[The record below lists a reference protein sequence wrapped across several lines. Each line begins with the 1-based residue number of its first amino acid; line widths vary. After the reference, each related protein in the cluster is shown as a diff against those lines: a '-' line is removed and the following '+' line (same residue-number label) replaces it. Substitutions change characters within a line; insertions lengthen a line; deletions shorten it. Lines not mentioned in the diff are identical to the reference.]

1 MYGKKNCKINM
12 DFDVGFKVMEIYW
25 KDQSFVKWLKNEIE
39 CVFIKMFSDFK
50 YVYEKNNMRFMVNV
64 NLSLCGDWGGDLYIM
79 ICQFVVM
86 GIFVFQLEILC
97 VIWNQ
102 LIVDDELVIKFVQSI
117 VDIYFMC
124 LNCNNFFY
132 IKISKREQVVYLEF
146 IEKMLNDYLKIEKI
160 FQEKQI

>member
-39 CVFIKMFSDFK
+39 CVFIKMFCDFK

-132 IKISKREQVVYLEF
+132 IKI
-146 IEKMLNDYLKIEKI
+146 LK
-160 FQEKQI
+160 

>member
-12 DFDVGFKVMEIYW
+12 DIDVGFKVMEIYW
-25 KDQSFVKWLKNEIE
+25 KDQSFVKWFKNEIE

-64 NLSLCGDWGGDLYIM
+64 NFSLCGDWGGDLYIM

-132 IKISKREQVVYLEF
+132 IKI
-146 IEKMLNDYLKIEKI
+146 LK
-160 FQEKQI
+160 

>member
-117 VDIYFMC
+117 VDIYFIC

-132 IKISKREQVVYLEF
+132 IKI
-146 IEKMLNDYLKIEKI
+146 LK
-160 FQEKQI
+160 

>member
-124 LNCNNFFY
+124 LNCINFFY
-132 IKISKREQVVYLEF
+132 IKI
-146 IEKMLNDYLKIEKI
+146 LK
-160 FQEKQI
+160 

>member
-102 LIVDDELVIKFVQSI
+102 LIVDEELVIKFVQSI
-117 VDIYFMC
+117 VDIYFIC

-132 IKISKREQVVYLEF
+132 IKI
-146 IEKMLNDYLKIEKI
+146 LK
-160 FQEKQI
+160 

>member
-124 LNCNNFFY
+124 LNCNNFF
-132 IKISKREQVVYLEF
+132 
-146 IEKMLNDYLKIEKI
+146 
-160 FQEKQI
+160 

>member
-64 NLSLCGDWGGDLYIM
+64 NFSLCGDWGGDLYIM

-132 IKISKREQVVYLEF
+132 IKI
-146 IEKMLNDYLKIEKI
+146 LK
-160 FQEKQI
+160 

>member
-64 NLSLCGDWGGDLYIM
+64 NFSLCGDWGGDLYIM

-124 LNCNNFFY
+124 LNCNNFF
-132 IKISKREQVVYLEF
+132 
-146 IEKMLNDYLKIEKI
+146 
-160 FQEKQI
+160 

>member
-25 KDQSFVKWLKNEIE
+25 KEQSFVKWLKNEIE

-132 IKISKREQVVYLEF
+132 IKI
-146 IEKMLNDYLKIEKI
+146 LK
-160 FQEKQI
+160 

>member
-1 MYGKKNCKINM
+1 MFLLYIDMYGKKNCKINM

-132 IKISKREQVVYLEF
+132 IKI
-146 IEKMLNDYLKIEKI
+146 LK
-160 FQEKQI
+160 

>member
-12 DFDVGFKVMEIYW
+12 DFDVGFKVMDIYW

-132 IKISKREQVVYLEF
+132 IKI
-146 IEKMLNDYLKIEKI
+146 LK
-160 FQEKQI
+160 

>member
-132 IKISKREQVVYLEF
+132 IKI
-146 IEKMLNDYLKIEKI
+146 LK
-160 FQEKQI
+160 

>member
-64 NLSLCGDWGGDLYIM
+64 NFSLCGDWGGDLYIM

-117 VDIYFMC
+117 VDIYFIC

-132 IKISKREQVVYLEF
+132 IKI
-146 IEKMLNDYLKIEKI
+146 LK
-160 FQEKQI
+160 

>member
-1 MYGKKNCKINM
+1 M

-132 IKISKREQVVYLEF
+132 IKI
-146 IEKMLNDYLKIEKI
+146 LK
-160 FQEKQI
+160 

>member
-50 YVYEKNNMRFMVNV
+50 YVYEKNDMRFMVNV

-132 IKISKREQVVYLEF
+132 IKI
-146 IEKMLNDYLKIEKI
+146 LK
-160 FQEKQI
+160 

>member
-64 NLSLCGDWGGDLYIM
+64 NLSLCGDWGGDFYIM

-132 IKISKREQVVYLEF
+132 IKI
-146 IEKMLNDYLKIEKI
+146 LK
-160 FQEKQI
+160 

>member
-25 KDQSFVKWLKNEIE
+25 KDQCFVKWLKNEIE

-132 IKISKREQVVYLEF
+132 IKI
-146 IEKMLNDYLKIEKI
+146 LK
-160 FQEKQI
+160 

>member
-132 IKISKREQVVYLEF
+132 IKILKREQVVYLEF

>member
-79 ICQFVVM
+79 VCQFVVM

-132 IKISKREQVVYLEF
+132 IKI
-146 IEKMLNDYLKIEKI
+146 LK
-160 FQEKQI
+160 